1 MLKYS
6 SFSGCARIHPV
17 PRLATIYFVNPV
29 KVSANTT
36 QYFALCFCSEIID
49 YRLGRESMAHLSR
62 LPFTFDIAW
71 YSGLL
76 NKFAS

>member
-17 PRLATIYFVNPV
+17 LMTSYKISPTLSRSALTQHNTLPYSFVLRLL
-29 KVSANTT
+29 TT
-36 QYFALCFCSEIID
+36 DWE
-49 YRLGRESMAHLSR
+49 ESMAHLSR